1 MHFSQQLVAKNS
13 SINKMNPA
21 NLSIVM
27 APNLIWN
34 CLVDAND
41 PSSQHDLS
49 QTSIVNDIV
58 ETLIDQVDYFFRGFG
73 TGHMDFFKEV
83 TLEKPKTMIKTN
95 NSGSGVSEN
104 NGENNPRTPVPK
116 PRQSKVPKGPP
127 PPLAPRPSIIQKS
140 NANNSTHL

>member
-1 MHFSQQLVAKNS
+1 
-13 SINKMNPA
+13 
-21 NLSIVM
+21 M

-127 PPLAPRPSIIQKS
+127 PPLARTPCP
-140 NANNSTHL
+140 